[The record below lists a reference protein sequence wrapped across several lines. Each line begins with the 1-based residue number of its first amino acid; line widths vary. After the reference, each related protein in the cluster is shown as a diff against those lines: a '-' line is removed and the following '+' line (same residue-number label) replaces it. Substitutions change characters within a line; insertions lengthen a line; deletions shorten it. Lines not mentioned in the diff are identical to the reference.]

1 MNLRDEVTKV
11 INDSKYADTVSQ
23 FGVTNRQ
30 LTGLK
35 LLSKITREKDEYKI
49 SDEEKQFLNAFIKSS
64 YGDMRLNEAIR
75 KNILPHGYA
84 ETLIDGLACSY
95 MQAFA
100 YRTRRIKTFNEVVFD
115 KAVRLFEI
123 LNQDKIAKPKERL
136 TIGEFA
142 ILRDIATQKE
152 LFDMLNKNGL
162 LDNDVELQK
171 LYEKMIQ
178 ADKIVRY
185 LDNEFKEKFKFP
197 SGAIIF
203 DSTAKKAEIYDKSI
217 DLAAFIQQTFATEYG
232 HVSKGYTV
240 LKSPKSPKSPKIS
253 DADKKK
259 SEEKDLKTEV
269 SQKIHINPGVA
280 KEEFNLLEFLYSDV
294 YVIKLDKLISAE
306 KKELLR
312 KCYGEDWL
320 EKINAE
326 YQKIER
332 ELHDKQFQVS
342 ASGTLTQITSGVLT
356 LSYFNRFSKMIPF
369 DFIKKHFVDTHQD
382 IHQRFIFSAGL
393 WDKSTGKT
401 KKGVRMLCSEF
412 VGYLT
417 ITALVELNKRIEEQ
431 LFKNGFPVTNNV
443 IKIPIDESEYLHGMH
458 PERLLTI
465 LKECDCVERLAGPR
479 SFHRMIRV
487 L

>member
-30 LTGLK
+30 LVGLK
-35 LLSKITREKDEYKI
+35 LLSKITREKEEYKI
-49 SDEEKQFLNAFIKSS
+49 SNEEKQFLKEFINSS
-64 YGDMRLNEAIR
+64 YGDMRLNESIR

-84 ETLIDGLACSY
+84 ETLVDGLACSY
-95 MQAFA
+95 MQSLA
-100 YRTRRIKTFNEVVFD
+100 YRTRRIKTFNEAVFD

-152 LFDMLNKNGL
+152 LFDKLNKNGL
-162 LDNDVELQK
+162 LDVELQII
-171 LYEKMIQ
+171 YEKIIQ

-197 SGAIIF
+197 PGAIIF
-203 DSTAKKAEIYDKSI
+203 DSTAKKAEIYDKLL
-217 DLAAFIQQTFATEYG
+217 DLASLIQQSFVTEYG
-232 HVSKGYTV
+232 HVAKGYTV
-240 LKSPKSPKSPKIS
+240 LKSPKSPKIG

-259 SEEKDLKTEV
+259 SGEKELKDAV
-269 SQKIHINPGVA
+269 LQKIHINPGVA

-294 YVIKLDKLISAE
+294 YVIKLDKLITPE
-306 KKELLR
+306 KKEMLR

-332 ELHDKQFQVS
+332 ELHDKQFQIS
-342 ASGTLTQITSGVLT
+342 ASGGLTQITSGALS
-356 LSYFNRFSKMIPF
+356 LSYLNRFSKMIPF
-369 DFIKKHFVDTHQD
+369 DFIKKHFVDSHQD

-393 WDKSTGKT
+393 WDKSTEKT
-401 KKGVRMLCSEF
+401 KKGARMLCSEF
-412 VGYLT
+412 VGNLT

-431 LFKNGFPVTNNV
+431 LFKIGFSATNNV
-443 IKIPIDESEYLHGMH
+443 IKIPIDEAEYLHGMH
-458 PERLLTI
+458 PERLLTV
-465 LKECDCVERLAGPR
+465 LKECDCVERLAGP
-479 SFHRMIRV
+479 SSLHRMIRV
-487 L
+487 P